1 MSIRFLPGSA
11 RLTVLGSGWSNSSIE
26 SGDGLTEDGKLW
38 EDIAGDFGYDFGEDV
53 DWDNIADEGDA
64 NSVTINEDGSAQI
77 DGDTLRAFYEKMRA
91 IAQKDSDL
99 MQYSI
104 DPSALKNLWGG
115 PVSEEK
121 NPTETGTDRPHKYSP
136 PVFFIQKGYSQA
148 YLFQSE
154 KFVHTDAD
162 GGNLTVNEK
171 HITIRSGS
179 SQAVYWSSCT
189 THFWDNYLPDAYQ
202 SYPIEYICWQCL
214 HGSFSKVL
222 VSSTDK
228 TATWEQIE
236 KGEVYEKTQ
245 IGGKTYY
252 IIKEATV

>member
-11 RLTVLGSGWSNSSIE
+11 RLTVLGSGWSNSSVE

-53 DWDNIADEGDA
+53 DWDNLSTETDIPVETDENGNKLVYEPD
-64 NSVTINEDGSAQI
+64 
-77 DGDTLRAFYEKMRA
+77 LKAFFEKMRE

-104 DPSALKNLWGG
+104 GPSALKNLWGG

-154 KFVHTDAD
+154 KFTHTDAD

-222 VSSTDK
+222 VSATNK

>member
-1 MSIRFLPGSA
+1 MSIKMIPGAA

-53 DWDNIADEGDA
+53 DWDNLSSEAELPVETD
-64 NSVTINEDGSAQI
+64 EDGNKLVYEP
-77 DGDTLRAFYEKMRA
+77 DLKAFFEKMQA
-91 IAQKDSDL
+91 VAQNDAEL

-121 NPTETGTDRPHKYSP
+121 NLTETGSGRPHRYAP
-136 PVFFIQKGYSQA
+136 PVFYIQTAYSQA

-189 THFWDNYLPDAYQ
+189 THFWDNYLPSAYQ
-202 SYPIEYICWQCL
+202 SYPIEYVCWQCL

-228 TATWEQIE
+228 TATWEQVE
-236 KGEVYEKTQ
+236 NGEIYEKKV
-245 IGGKTYY
+245 IGNKTYY
-252 IIKEATV
+252 IM

>member
-1 MSIRFLPGSA
+1 MSIKMIPGAA

-53 DWDNIADEGDA
+53 DWDNLSTEAELPVETD
-64 NSVTINEDGSAQI
+64 EDGNKLVYEP
-77 DGDTLRAFYEKMRA
+77 DLKAFFEKMQA
-91 IAQKDSDL
+91 VAQNDAEL

-121 NPTETGTDRPHKYSP
+121 NLTETGSGRPHRYAP
-136 PVFFIQKGYSQA
+136 PVFYIQTAYSQA

-171 HITIRSGS
+171 RITIRSGS

-189 THFWDNYLPDAYQ
+189 THFWDNYLPSAYQ
-202 SYPIEYICWQCL
+202 SYPIEYVCWQCL

-228 TATWEQIE
+228 TATWEQVE
-236 KGEVYEKTQ
+236 NGEIYEKKV
-245 IGGKTYY
+245 IGNKTYY
-252 IIKEATV
+252 IM

>member
-1 MSIRFLPGSA
+1 MSIKMTPGAA

-53 DWDNIADEGDA
+53 DWDNLSTEAELPVETD
-64 NSVTINEDGSAQI
+64 EDGNKLVYEP
-77 DGDTLRAFYEKMRA
+77 DLKAFFEKMQA
-91 IAQKDSDL
+91 VAQNDAEL

-121 NPTETGTDRPHKYSP
+121 NLTETGSGRPHRYAP
-136 PVFFIQKGYSQA
+136 PVFYIQTAYSQA

-189 THFWDNYLPDAYQ
+189 THFWDNYLPSAYQ

-222 VSSTDK
+222 LSATDK
-228 TATWEQIE
+228 TATWEQVE
-236 KGEVYEKTQ
+236 NGEIYEKKV
-245 IGGKTYY
+245 IGNKTYY
-252 IIKEATV
+252 IM

>member
-1 MSIRFLPGSA
+1 MSIRMMPGAA
-11 RLTVLGSGWSNSSIE
+11 RLTVLGSGWSNYSVE
-26 SGDGLTEDGKLW
+26 SGDGLTEDGQLW
-38 EDIAGDFGYDFGEDV
+38 QDIAGDFGYDYGSDT
-53 DWDNIADEGDA
+53 DWDNIAGDSGMTPNIVIDENG
-64 NSVTINEDGSAQI
+64 NRNV
-77 DGDTLRAFYEKMRA
+77 DGDDLFAFYECLRQ
-91 IAQKDSDL
+91 IAQNDAYL

-104 DPSALKNLWGG
+104 DPAALKNLWGG

-121 NPTETGTDRPHKYSP
+121 NVIGTGDRPHKYSP
-136 PVFFIQKGYSQA
+136 PVFFIQTGDRYA

-154 KFVHTDAD
+154 PFTHTHAD
-162 GGNLTVNEK
+162 GTNETVSNES
-171 HITIRSGS
+171 ISIRKGS
-179 SQAVYWSSCT
+179 PRAVYWSGCT
-189 THFWDNYLPDAYQ
+189 TDFWDNILPDAYQ

-214 HGSFSKVL
+214 HGSFSRQL
-222 VSSTDK
+222 VSSTNK

>member
-1 MSIRFLPGSA
+1 MSIRFLPGAA

-38 EDIAGDFGYDFGEDV
+38 EDIAGDLGYEYGEDV
-53 DWDNIADEGDA
+53 DWDNLAKEEEITVVVDADG
-64 NSVTINEDGSAQI
+64 NKNI
-77 DGDTLRAFYEKMRA
+77 DGDDLKAFFEKMQA
-91 IAQKDSDL
+91 VAQNDADL

-121 NPTETGTDRPHKYSP
+121 NPTQTGTDRPHKYSP
-136 PVFFIQKGYSQA
+136 PVFYIQKSYSDA

-154 KFVHTDAD
+154 RFVHTDAD

-222 VSSTDK
+222 LSATDK

-236 KGEVYEKTQ
+236 KGEVYEKRFVN
-245 IGGKTYY
+245 GKAYY
-252 IIKEATV
+252 VIKEATV

>member
-1 MSIRFLPGSA
+1 MSIKFSPGAS
-11 RLTVLGSGWSNSSIE
+11 RLTVLGTGWSSSSVE
-26 SGDGLTEDGKLW
+26 SGEGLTEEGKLW
-38 EDIAGDFGYDFGEDV
+38 EDLAGDLGYDYGTDT
-53 DWDNIADEGDA
+53 DWDNLSKEEEITVVVDADGNKGVYEPD
-64 NSVTINEDGSAQI
+64 
-77 DGDTLRAFYEKMRA
+77 LKAFYEKMRQ
-91 IAQKDSDL
+91 IAQKDADL
-99 MQYSI
+99 MRYSI

-136 PVFFIQKGYSQA
+136 PVFYIQEGYSNA

-171 HITIRSGS
+171 HITIRTGS
-179 SQAVYWSSCT
+179 TQAVYWSSCS

-222 VSSTDK
+222 VSETAK
-228 TATWEQIE
+228 TPTWEKIE
-236 KGEVYEKTQ
+236 KGEVFPKKTV
-245 IGGKTYY
+245 GNKTYY
-252 IIKEATV
+252 VIEEVA